1 MIRTLGGIAAGIA
14 LAIVI
19 MVLVEAVGNQVA
31 PPPMGLDLERPDAA
45 VRMPFETLIF
55 PVAGWLLGPLAGGV
69 LAVRLSGRRWASWPV
84 AGAVLIGAILQFAMA
99 GHPVWMIASG
109 IAAPIGGAL
118 LGQWIAGRRAASPA
132 A

>member
-14 LAIVI
+14 VAIVV
-19 MVLVEAVGNQVA
+19 MVLIEAVGNQIA

-55 PVAGWLLGPLAGGV
+55 PVAGWFLGPLVGGI
-69 LAVRLSGRRWASWPV
+69 LAVRVSGRRWASWPV

-99 GHPVWMIASG
+99 GHPLWMIAAG
-109 IAAPIGGAL
+109 VAGPIAAAL
-118 LGQWIAGRRAASPA
+118 IARAAA
-132 A
+132 QRVAL